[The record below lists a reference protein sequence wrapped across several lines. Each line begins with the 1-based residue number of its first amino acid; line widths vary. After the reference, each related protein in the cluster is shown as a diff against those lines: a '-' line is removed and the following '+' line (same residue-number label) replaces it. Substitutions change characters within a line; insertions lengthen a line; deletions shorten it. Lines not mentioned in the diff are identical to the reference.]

1 MTDSDFLTEEEYQYI
16 DSLVSFLTPEH
27 IKKILDIDP
36 FKLYKVLED
45 RYAMFMENK

>member
-1 MTDSDFLTEEEYQYI
+1 VSDENTLTKEEEKEI
-16 DSLVSFLTPEH
+16 DKLVSFLTPEF

-45 RYAMFMENK
+45 RYSNLTK